1 MKFLNKI
8 SLEPLEGQCK
18 SQQIRIFPCT
28 FLCITNQKAAKYKMN
43 LQKYPLSQ
51 VHKQKHMHKYIHKHE
66 WQWYILI
73 MGKICMG
80 LFFWPMPFGN
90 YKKTI
95 IWHKIKAFTTSQ
107 SWNQRQRTNNM
118 TMCTYHLLTW
128 GHPSKKKEKEE
139 IEREDKEQ
147 ESTIV
152 VQKLLNQIHMSHQHS
167 ATAVPDQT
175 QSVQSIT
182 AQKEI

>member
-1 MKFLNKI
+1 
-8 SLEPLEGQCK
+8 
-18 SQQIRIFPCT
+18 
-28 FLCITNQKAAKYKMN
+28 
-43 LQKYPLSQ
+43 
-51 VHKQKHMHKYIHKHE
+51 
-66 WQWYILI
+66 
-73 MGKICMG
+73 
-80 LFFWPMPFGN
+80 
-90 YKKTI
+90 
-95 IWHKIKAFTTSQ
+95 
-107 SWNQRQRTNNM
+107 M
-118 TMCTYHLLTW
+118 TMCTYHLLTLEN
-128 GHPSKKKEKEE
+128 PSKKKEKEE